1 MCIYGKLFEGDK
13 MSKLWSKIILGLVT
27 AFVIGISNANAEL
40 TCVAQPSCA
49 MLGYSKTNVPNC
61 TGYIHCPFDTS
72 YKKCVTL
79 DHTEGKCTGYSLA
92 DCPPHAKCEPCGSY
106 KISSCAD
113 GYKVDGD
120 TCICATVCADRL
132 TQKDIPLNAGP
143 IKQSCNACGAV
154 SDIITGWECNSGY
167 VNISGECKQAYSGCE
182 AAGYLS
188 DRLANATCEDRIVY
202 TTDGSALRC
211 YTNCTCN
218 EGFIEKDHE
227 CVEFIDC
234 SAYTLKTCPE
244 NATCSSCTDNY
255 DNTTHKFEKCNSGY
269 KEQSGVC
276 VCEKVCSDTFTGTIP
291 ANGTAVKEACTA
303 CGITSEIVTGFT
315 CKDGYVKKDGN
326 CVPKI
331 DCSSYPLSA
340 CPDNA
345 TCSKCTDNDGNSSYR
360 FDNCNSGY
368 KEQSGICV
376 CEKVCS
382 DTFTGTVPE
391 NATLKTETC
400 TACGVSTTIK
410 TGYSCNNGYSDKN
423 GACVCS
429 TVCENTYTGAIP
441 ENASATTEQ
450 CTACGK
456 TTTITTGFTCN
467 GGYNKQGNS
476 CVCAKVCK
484 DTYTGGIPAN
494 AKALT
499 ELCTACGETSEIVI
513 GFTCNSGYNQSGNSC
528 VCAKTCADTYTGSIP
543 ANATAT
549 TEQCTACGVSSTI
562 ITGYTCKS
570 GYEGNDCHCSKV
582 CSDTYTGSIPT
593 NATATK
599 ETCVACGV
607 SKSIV
612 TGWTCD
618 TGYMK
623 VGGTCE
629 KIIDCSSHTLASCP
643 SHANCSQCTD
653 NSGKTTYKFESC
665 TSEYTLSGGVCVC
678 AKTCADVVTTK
689 PANSTFMT
697 ETCTACGVSSTI
709 KTGWVCNN
717 GYNRSDNSCV
727 CAKTCADTYTGS
739 IPANATAD
747 TEVCTACGVSSTI
760 ITGYTCKSGYEGSD
774 CHCSKVCS
782 DTYTGSIP
790 TNATATKETCVA
802 CGVSKSIVT
811 GWTCDTGY
819 MKVGGTCEKIIDCSS
834 HTLASCPSHANCS
847 QCTDNSGKTTYK
859 FESCTSEYTLSGGVC
874 VCAKTCA
881 DVVTTKPANSTFT
894 TEVCTACGSST
905 TIKTGWTCNSGYEDK
920 SGACVCKKTCADT
933 YTGNLPDSAYY
944 TTETCVACG
953 VSSTIKTGWACN
965 SGYHKSGNVCLCDKT
980 CSDTYTGTKP
990 TNADYTTETCTA
1002 CGRSTQI
1009 ITGYT
1014 CKSGYEGDDCHCSKV
1029 CSDKISSKPVNS
1041 DYTYETCVACGV
1053 SKTIISGYTCKSG
1066 YEGNDCHCSKVCSDT
1081 YTGSLPSNAYYTYET
1096 CVACGNSTT
1105 IKTGWACN
1113 NGYTKQ
1119 SGACVCAT
1127 TCADKVSSKP
1137 ANSSFTTEVCTACG
1151 VSSTIKT
1158 GWTCNSGYV
1167 ESGNSCVCAKTC
1179 ADTYTGS
1186 LPDNAYYTT
1195 ETCTACGI
1203 NTTIKTGWACNS
1215 GYHKSGNSCVCDVT
1229 CNDTYTGTKP
1239 TNASWVY
1246 GNCTACGVTTKIK
1259 TDYECYAGYEGS
1271 DCHCATTC
1279 IDKISSKPSHSDYD
1293 TVRCDACGNVSYIK
1307 TGFTCHNGYEG
1318 SDCHC
1323 ATTCTDK
1330 VSSKPANSS
1339 FTTEVCTAC
1348 GVSSTI
1354 KTGWKCD
1361 DGYKEQSSTCV
1372 CATTCT
1378 DKISDKPAN
1387 ASWVY
1392 GNCTACGVSS
1402 RIKTGFQCLSGYTG
1416 SDCHCATTC
1425 ADTYTGTLPAYA
1437 HYDTETC
1444 TACGVSTTIKTGWSC
1459 NSGYVKVGNTCK
1471 KYYSSCSAAGY
1482 LSSPKSNA
1490 TCSTVSVYTSS
1501 GSTMTC
1507 YSGCTCKSGY
1517 TGDPCVCAT
1526 TCTDKVTS
1534 KPDNASYTYESCTAC
1549 ESSYSIKSGWTCD
1562 SGYVKSGNSCLCP
1575 SGTYDSKALCESN
1588 NPYSNCTIDVK
1599 CYKPT
1604 SCKSGYAKSAS
1615 ACGSKSGWT
1624 LGDADYYGCRR
1635 CNKKECPDVMMKVPY
1650 YGNSSGSASGSAG
1663 YGYTYRLL
1671 SSSITNNA
1679 YACGTQGSK
1688 GWTTVLTSNYSGDNA
1703 CYACKPNACP
1713 TGYSAGRT
1721 SVADCGTGGAA
1732 NWEFYIANNATY
1744 GEEICSKCVRKTTT
1758 CPSGYTAGLTNVSKC
1773 GSQGANGWTL
1783 KTQGNCGKCEAKE
1796 CTQGQTKGY
1805 YNTIVDGVS
1814 LLYQQYFI
1822 FTENSYYSG
1831 DSKCGK
1837 FSLNKQMW
1845 CEDYKSS
1852 LINVCTSNQSGSGT
1866 VYWFGYA
1873 YEEYKERELGLSDDI
1888 FKYCSEYPTDKYCNL
1903 SDKTGY
1909 GYDLNACIS
1918 VVKNNFSQYGTKYD
1932 FCSECTTDEGSNN
1945 SPYYCQDW

>member
-1 MCIYGKLFEGDK
+1 
-13 MSKLWSKIILGLVT
+13 MSKLRSKIMMSIF
-27 AFVIGISNANAEL
+27 AFLVIGIGSVNARL
-40 TCVAQPSCA
+40 TCTTQPSCEV
-49 MLGYSKTNVPNC
+49 LGYNRADVDNC
-61 TGYIHCPFDTS
+61 VSYIHCPFDAS
-72 YKKCVTL
+72 YKKCITL

-244 NATCSSCTDNY
+244 NATCSTCTDNY

-391 NATLKTETC
+391 NATLKTEIC

-513 GFTCNSGYNQSGNSC
+513 GFTCN
-528 VCAKTCADTYTGSIP
+528 
-543 ANATAT
+543 
-549 TEQCTACGVSSTI
+549 
-562 ITGYTCKS
+562 
-570 GYEGNDCHCSKV
+570 
-582 CSDTYTGSIPT
+582 
-593 NATATK
+593 
-599 ETCVACGV
+599 
-607 SKSIV
+607 
-612 TGWTCD
+612 
-618 TGYMK
+618 
-623 VGGTCE
+623 
-629 KIIDCSSHTLASCP
+629 
-643 SHANCSQCTD
+643 
-653 NSGKTTYKFESC
+653 
-665 TSEYTLSGGVCVC
+665 SEYTLSGGVCVC

-811 GWTCDTGY
+811 GWTCNTGY
-819 MKVGGTCEKIIDCSS
+819 MKVGNTCEKIIDCSS
-834 HTLASCPSHANCS
+834 HTLTSCPSHANCS
-847 QCTDNSGKTTYK
+847 QCTDNSGKTTYR

-953 VSSTIKTGWACN
+953 ISSTIKTGWACN

-1041 DYTYETCVACGV
+1041 DYTYETCIACGV

-1167 ESGNSCVCAKTC
+1167 KSGNSCVCAKTC

-1471 KYYSSCSAAGY
+1471 KYYSSCSDAGY

-1549 ESSYSIKSGWTCD
+1549 GVSSTIKTGWTCD
-1562 SGYVKSGNSCLCP
+1562 TGYVKSGNNCLCP

-1758 CPSGYTAGLTNVSKC
+1758 CPSGYTAGLTNASKC
-1773 GSQGANGWTL
+1773 GSKGAKGWTV
-1783 KTQGNCGKCEAKE
+1783 KTQGVCGKCVAKE
-1796 CTQGQTKGY
+1796 CVAGMSE
-1805 YNTIVDGVS
+1805 NTTGEKVSGVPLGS
-1814 LLYQQYFI
+1814 Y
-1822 FTENSYYSG
+1822 EKSYYFDFSPNAYYTG
-1831 DSKCGK
+1831 DARCGTFTLK
-1837 FSLNKQMW
+1837 PEEVCADYIRNKKSCGNGIDYDDSTYNNIFEA
-1845 CEDYKSS
+1845 CEAGGYAD
-1852 LINVCTSNQSGSGT
+1852 CTSL
-1866 VYWFGYA
+1866 YDCI
-1873 YEEYKERELGLSDDI
+1873 KEI
-1888 FKYCSEYPTDKYCNL
+1888 NANWKV
-1903 SDKTGY
+1903 
-1909 GYDLNACIS
+1909 YDLNYCSLCGGASDDGIACM
-1918 VVKNNFSQYGTKYD
+1918 
-1932 FCSECTTDEGSNN
+1932 
-1945 SPYYCQDW
+1945 

>member
-1 MCIYGKLFEGDK
+1 

-61 TGYIHCPFDTS
+61 TSYIHCPFDTS

-244 NATCSSCTDNY
+244 NATCSTCTDNY

-331 DCSSYPLSA
+331 DCSSYPLSS

-570 GYEGNDCHCSKV
+570 GYEGDDCHCSKV

-612 TGWTCD
+612 TGWTCN

-623 VGGTCE
+623 VGNTCE
-629 KIIDCSSHTLASCP
+629 KIIDCSSHTLTSCP

-653 NSGKTTYKFESC
+653 NSGKTTY
-665 TSEYTLSGGVCVC
+665 
-678 AKTCADVVTTK
+678 
-689 PANSTFMT
+689 
-697 ETCTACGVSSTI
+697 
-709 KTGWVCNN
+709 
-717 GYNRSDNSCV
+717 R
-727 CAKTCADTYTGS
+727 
-739 IPANATAD
+739 
-747 TEVCTACGVSSTI
+747 
-760 ITGYTCKSGYEGSD
+760 
-774 CHCSKVCS
+774 
-782 DTYTGSIP
+782 
-790 TNATATKETCVA
+790 
-802 CGVSKSIVT
+802 
-811 GWTCDTGY
+811 
-819 MKVGGTCEKIIDCSS
+819 
-834 HTLASCPSHANCS
+834 
-847 QCTDNSGKTTYK
+847 

-920 SGACVCKKTCADT
+920 SGACVCKKTCTDT

-953 VSSTIKTGWACN
+953 ISSTIKTGWACN

-1195 ETCTACGI
+1195 ETCVACG
-1203 NTTIKTGWACNS
+1203 NSTTIKTGWACNS

-1549 ESSYSIKSGWTCD
+1549 GSSYSIKSGWTCD

-1663 YGYTYRLL
+1663 YGYTYRLV

-1744 GEEICSKCVRKTTT
+1744 GEEICSKCVRKTIT

-1918 VVKNNFSQYGTKYD
+1918 EVKNNFSQYGTKYD

>member
-1 MCIYGKLFEGDK
+1 

-27 AFVIGISNANAEL
+27 AFVIGISNVNAEL

-244 NATCSSCTDNY
+244 NATCSTCTDNY

-331 DCSSYPLSA
+331 DCSSYPLSS

-612 TGWTCD
+612 TGWTCN

-747 TEVCTACGVSSTI
+747 TEVCTACGFSSTI

-811 GWTCDTGY
+811 GWTCNTGY

-905 TIKTGWTCNSGYEDK
+905 TIKTGWICNSGYEDK

-953 VSSTIKTGWACN
+953 ISSTIKTGWACN

>member
-1 MCIYGKLFEGDK
+1 

-202 TTDGSALRC
+202 THDGSALRC

-244 NATCSSCTDNY
+244 NATCSTCTDNY

-400 TACGVSTTIK
+400 TACGVSTIIK
-410 TGYSCNNGYSDKN
+410 IGYSCNNGYSDKN

-441 ENASATTEQ
+441 ENASATTKQ

-499 ELCTACGETSEIVI
+499 ELCTACGETSEIII

-612 TGWTCD
+612 TGWTCN

-623 VGGTCE
+623 VGNTCE

-653 NSGKTTYKFESC
+653 NSGKTTY
-665 TSEYTLSGGVCVC
+665 
-678 AKTCADVVTTK
+678 
-689 PANSTFMT
+689 
-697 ETCTACGVSSTI
+697 
-709 KTGWVCNN
+709 
-717 GYNRSDNSCV
+717 R
-727 CAKTCADTYTGS
+727 
-739 IPANATAD
+739 
-747 TEVCTACGVSSTI
+747 
-760 ITGYTCKSGYEGSD
+760 
-774 CHCSKVCS
+774 
-782 DTYTGSIP
+782 
-790 TNATATKETCVA
+790 
-802 CGVSKSIVT
+802 
-811 GWTCDTGY
+811 
-819 MKVGGTCEKIIDCSS
+819 
-834 HTLASCPSHANCS
+834 
-847 QCTDNSGKTTYK
+847 

-894 TEVCTACGSST
+894 TEVCTACGS
-905 TIKTGWTCNSGYEDK
+905 
-920 SGACVCKKTCADT
+920 
-933 YTGNLPDSAYY
+933 
-944 TTETCVACG
+944 
-953 VSSTIKTGWACN
+953 
-965 SGYHKSGNVCLCDKT
+965 
-980 CSDTYTGTKP
+980 
-990 TNADYTTETCTA
+990 
-1002 CGRSTQI
+1002 
-1009 ITGYT
+1009 
-1014 CKSGYEGDDCHCSKV
+1014 
-1029 CSDKISSKPVNS
+1029 
-1041 DYTYETCVACGV
+1041 
-1053 SKTIISGYTCKSG
+1053 
-1066 YEGNDCHCSKVCSDT
+1066 
-1081 YTGSLPSNAYYTYET
+1081 
-1096 CVACGNSTT
+1096 STT

-1246 GNCTACGVTTKIK
+1246 DNCTACGVTTKIK

-1459 NSGYVKVGNTCK
+1459 NSGYVKVGNTCQ
-1471 KYYSSCSAAGY
+1471 KYYNSCSAAGY

-1507 YSGCTCKSGY
+1507 YSGCTCNSGY

-1526 TCTDKVTS
+1526 TCNDKVTS

-1549 ESSYSIKSGWTCD
+1549 GSSYSIKSGWTCN
-1562 SGYVKSGNSCLCP
+1562 SGYVESGNSCVCP
-1575 SGTYDSKALCESN
+1575 SGTYSTKAACENANS
-1588 NPYSNCTIDVK
+1588 YSNCTIDVK

-1615 ACGSKSGWT
+1615 ACGSKSGWK
-1624 LGDADYYGCRR
+1624 LGTTTDAFGCHQ
-1635 CNKKECPDVMMKVPY
+1635 CNKKECPTIKVKYPI
-1650 YGNSSGSASGSAG
+1650 YGSSSGSAAF
-1663 YGYTYRLL
+1663 TYRNVKAT
-1671 SSSITNNA
+1671 TNGSEA
-1679 YACGTQGSK
+1679 ACGTLASK
-1688 GWTTVLTSNYSGDNA
+1688 GWSTVLTGSYSGDDA
-1703 CYACKPNACP
+1703 CWVCEPKFCP
-1713 TGYSAGRT
+1713 FGYSTDKT
-1721 SVADCGTGGAA
+1721 SIADCGDSSLWSFNLASTAA
-1732 NWEFYIANNATY
+1732 
-1744 GEEICSKCVRKTTT
+1744 GDDLCGKCTRKTTT
-1758 CPSGYTAGLTNVSKC
+1758 CPSGYTAGLNNVSKC
-1773 GSQGANGWTL
+1773 GSSGAKGWTL
-1783 KTQGNCGKCEAKE
+1783 KTQGNCGKCVAKE
-1796 CTQGQTKGY
+1796 CVAGMSE
-1805 YNTIVDGVS
+1805 NTTGEKVSGVPLGS
-1814 LLYQQYFI
+1814 Y
-1822 FTENSYYSG
+1822 EKSYYFDFSPNAYYTG
-1831 DSKCGK
+1831 DARCGTFTLK
-1837 FSLNKQMW
+1837 PEEICADYIRNKKSCGNGLDYDDFTYNNIFEA
-1845 CEDYKSS
+1845 CEAGGYAD
-1852 LINVCTSNQSGSGT
+1852 CTSLYDCIKGINANWK
-1866 VYWFGYA
+1866 V
-1873 YEEYKERELGLSDDI
+1873 
-1888 FKYCSEYPTDKYCNL
+1888 
-1903 SDKTGY
+1903 
-1909 GYDLNACIS
+1909 YDLNYCSLCGGASDDGIACM
-1918 VVKNNFSQYGTKYD
+1918 
-1932 FCSECTTDEGSNN
+1932 
-1945 SPYYCQDW
+1945 

>member
-1 MCIYGKLFEGDK
+1 

-244 NATCSSCTDNY
+244 NATCSTCTDNY

-276 VCEKVCSDTFTGTIP
+276 VCEKVCSDTFTGSIP

-315 CKDGYVKKDGN
+315 CNDGYVKKDGN

-331 DCSSYPLSA
+331 DCSSYPLNS

-467 GGYNKQGNS
+467 GGYNKQGNT

-570 GYEGNDCHCSKV
+570 GYEGDDCHCSKV

-629 KIIDCSSHTLASCP
+629 KIIDCSSHTLTSCP

-760 ITGYTCKSGYEGSD
+760 
-774 CHCSKVCS
+774 
-782 DTYTGSIP
+782 
-790 TNATATKETCVA
+790 
-802 CGVSKSIVT
+802 
-811 GWTCDTGY
+811 
-819 MKVGGTCEKIIDCSS
+819 
-834 HTLASCPSHANCS
+834 
-847 QCTDNSGKTTYK
+847 
-859 FESCTSEYTLSGGVC
+859 
-874 VCAKTCA
+874 
-881 DVVTTKPANSTFT
+881 
-894 TEVCTACGSST
+894 
-905 TIKTGWTCNSGYEDK
+905 
-920 SGACVCKKTCADT
+920 
-933 YTGNLPDSAYY
+933 
-944 TTETCVACG
+944 
-953 VSSTIKTGWACN
+953 
-965 SGYHKSGNVCLCDKT
+965 
-980 CSDTYTGTKP
+980 
-990 TNADYTTETCTA
+990 
-1002 CGRSTQI
+1002 
-1009 ITGYT
+1009 
-1014 CKSGYEGDDCHCSKV
+1014 
-1029 CSDKISSKPVNS
+1029 
-1041 DYTYETCVACGV
+1041 
-1053 SKTIISGYTCKSG
+1053 
-1066 YEGNDCHCSKVCSDT
+1066 
-1081 YTGSLPSNAYYTYET
+1081 
-1096 CVACGNSTT
+1096 
-1105 IKTGWACN
+1105 
-1113 NGYTKQ
+1113 
-1119 SGACVCAT
+1119 
-1127 TCADKVSSKP
+1127 
-1137 ANSSFTTEVCTACG
+1137 
-1151 VSSTIKT
+1151 KT

-1167 ESGNSCVCAKTC
+1167 KSGNSCVCAKTC

-1215 GYHKSGNSCVCDVT
+1215 GYHKSGSSCVCDVT

-1330 VSSKPANSS
+1330 VVSKPLHSTYVEAN
-1339 FTTEVCTAC
+1339 CTAC
-1348 GVSSTI
+1348 DETVRI

-1392 GNCTACGVSS
+1392 DNCTACGVSS

-1549 ESSYSIKSGWTCD
+1549 GSSYSIKSGWTCD
-1562 SGYVKSGNSCLCP
+1562 SGYVKYNNDCVCP
-1575 SGTYDSKALCESN
+1575 AGTYPTQAQCESAYA
-1588 NPYSNCTIDVK
+1588 YSNCTLDVK
-1599 CYKPT
+1599 CYRPT
-1604 SCKSGYAKSAS
+1604 SCKTGYAVTANL
-1615 ACGSKSGWT
+1615 CGTKVAGWQ
-1624 LGDADYYGCRR
+1624 LGMRDKNSCAQCV
-1635 CNKKECPDVMMKVPY
+1635 KKECPDVMMKVPY

-1663 YGYTYRLL
+1663 YGYTYRLV

-1758 CPSGYTAGLTNVSKC
+1758 CPSGYTSGLTNAS
-1773 GSQGANGWTL
+1773 
-1783 KTQGNCGKCEAKE
+1783 NCGKEGTKGWTVQTQGVCGKCVAKE
-1796 CTQGQTKGY
+1796 CAAGMSENPSANGSSVMIDNVNLSSYGQFF
-1805 YNTIVDGVS
+1805 N
-1814 LLYQQYFI
+1814 
-1822 FTENSYYSG
+1822 FTPNGYYSG
-1831 DSKCGK
+1831 DSRCGT
-1837 FSLNKQMW
+1837 FALDKQMW
-1845 CEDYKSS
+1845 CEDYKSQ
-1852 LINVCTSNQSGSGT
+1852 LISNCRTSGGSNNF
-1866 VYWFGYA
+1866 FGYGF
-1873 YEEYKERELGLSDDI
+1873 EDSGDSDI
-1888 FKYCSEYPTDKYCNL
+1888 FIYCSKHPTDKYCDL
-1903 SDKTGY
+1903 SYSD
-1909 GYDLNACIS
+1909 DLRKCIS
-1918 VVKNNFSQYGTKYD
+1918 EVKGHFTAGRTNYD
-1932 FCSECTTDEGSNN
+1932 FCTECGNPDGSAENVIN
-1945 SPYYCQDW
+1945 WYYCQRG

>member
-61 TGYIHCPFDTS
+61 TSYIHCPFDTS

-244 NATCSSCTDNY
+244 NATCSTCTDNY

-291 ANGTAVKEACTA
+291 ANSTAVKEACTA

-331 DCSSYPLSA
+331 DCSSYPLSS

-400 TACGVSTTIK
+400 TACGVSSTIK

-570 GYEGNDCHCSKV
+570 GYEGDDCHCSKV

-612 TGWTCD
+612 TGWTCN

-623 VGGTCE
+623 VGNTCE
-629 KIIDCSSHTLASCP
+629 KIIDCSSHTLTSCP

-653 NSGKTTYKFESC
+653 NSGKTTY
-665 TSEYTLSGGVCVC
+665 
-678 AKTCADVVTTK
+678 
-689 PANSTFMT
+689 
-697 ETCTACGVSSTI
+697 
-709 KTGWVCNN
+709 
-717 GYNRSDNSCV
+717 R
-727 CAKTCADTYTGS
+727 
-739 IPANATAD
+739 
-747 TEVCTACGVSSTI
+747 
-760 ITGYTCKSGYEGSD
+760 
-774 CHCSKVCS
+774 
-782 DTYTGSIP
+782 
-790 TNATATKETCVA
+790 
-802 CGVSKSIVT
+802 
-811 GWTCDTGY
+811 
-819 MKVGGTCEKIIDCSS
+819 
-834 HTLASCPSHANCS
+834 
-847 QCTDNSGKTTYK
+847 

-953 VSSTIKTGWACN
+953 ISNTIKTGWACN

-1127 TCADKVSSKP
+1127 TCA
-1137 ANSSFTTEVCTACG
+1137 
-1151 VSSTIKT
+1151 
-1158 GWTCNSGYV
+1158 
-1167 ESGNSCVCAKTC
+1167 
-1179 ADTYTGS
+1179 
-1186 LPDNAYYTT
+1186 
-1195 ETCTACGI
+1195 
-1203 NTTIKTGWACNS
+1203 
-1215 GYHKSGNSCVCDVT
+1215 
-1229 CNDTYTGTKP
+1229 
-1239 TNASWVY
+1239 
-1246 GNCTACGVTTKIK
+1246 
-1259 TDYECYAGYEGS
+1259 
-1271 DCHCATTC
+1271 
-1279 IDKISSKPSHSDYD
+1279 
-1293 TVRCDACGNVSYIK
+1293 
-1307 TGFTCHNGYEG
+1307 
-1318 SDCHC
+1318 
-1323 ATTCTDK
+1323 DK

-1549 ESSYSIKSGWTCD
+1549 GSSYSIKSGWTCD

-1773 GSQGANGWTL
+1773 GSSGAKGWTV
-1783 KTQGNCGKCEAKE
+1783 KTQGVCGKCEAKE

-1918 VVKNNFSQYGTKYD
+1918 EVKNNFSQYGTKYD

>member
-27 AFVIGISNANAEL
+27 AFVIGINNANAEL

-234 SAYTLKTCPE
+234 SAYTLKTCPD
-244 NATCSSCTDNY
+244 NAICSTCTDNY

-276 VCEKVCSDTFTGTIP
+276 VCEKVCSDTFTGSIP

-315 CKDGYVKKDGN
+315 CNDGYVKKDGN

-331 DCSSYPLSA
+331 DCSSYPLNS

-543 ANATAT
+543 
-549 TEQCTACGVSSTI
+549 
-562 ITGYTCKS
+562 
-570 GYEGNDCHCSKV
+570 
-582 CSDTYTGSIPT
+582 T

-599 ETCVACGV
+599 ETCVACGI

-612 TGWTCD
+612 TGWTCN

-623 VGGTCE
+623 VGNTCE
-629 KIIDCSSHTLASCP
+629 KIIDCSSHTLTSCP

-653 NSGKTTYKFESC
+653 NSGKTTYRFESC
-665 TSEYTLSGGVCVC
+665 TSEY
-678 AKTCADVVTTK
+678 
-689 PANSTFMT
+689 
-697 ETCTACGVSSTI
+697 I
-709 KTGWVCNN
+709 
-717 GYNRSDNSCV
+717 
-727 CAKTCADTYTGS
+727 
-739 IPANATAD
+739 
-747 TEVCTACGVSSTI
+747 
-760 ITGYTCKSGYEGSD
+760 
-774 CHCSKVCS
+774 
-782 DTYTGSIP
+782 
-790 TNATATKETCVA
+790 
-802 CGVSKSIVT
+802 
-811 GWTCDTGY
+811 
-819 MKVGGTCEKIIDCSS
+819 
-834 HTLASCPSHANCS
+834 
-847 QCTDNSGKTTYK
+847 
-859 FESCTSEYTLSGGVC
+859 LSGGVC

-933 YTGNLPDSAYY
+933 YTSNLPDSAYY

-965 SGYHKSGNVCLCDKT
+965 SGYHKSG
-980 CSDTYTGTKP
+980 S
-990 TNADYTTETCTA
+990 
-1002 CGRSTQI
+1002 
-1009 ITGYT
+1009 
-1014 CKSGYEGDDCHCSKV
+1014 
-1029 CSDKISSKPVNS
+1029 
-1041 DYTYETCVACGV
+1041 
-1053 SKTIISGYTCKSG
+1053 
-1066 YEGNDCHCSKVCSDT
+1066 
-1081 YTGSLPSNAYYTYET
+1081 
-1096 CVACGNSTT
+1096 
-1105 IKTGWACN
+1105 
-1113 NGYTKQ
+1113 
-1119 SGACVCAT
+1119 
-1127 TCADKVSSKP
+1127 
-1137 ANSSFTTEVCTACG
+1137 
-1151 VSSTIKT
+1151 
-1158 GWTCNSGYV
+1158 
-1167 ESGNSCVCAKTC
+1167 
-1179 ADTYTGS
+1179 
-1186 LPDNAYYTT
+1186 
-1195 ETCTACGI
+1195 
-1203 NTTIKTGWACNS
+1203 
-1215 GYHKSGNSCVCDVT
+1215 SCVCDVT

-1330 VSSKPANSS
+1330 VVSKPLHSTYIEAN
-1339 FTTEVCTAC
+1339 CTAC
-1348 GVSSTI
+1348 DETVRI

-1392 GNCTACGVSS
+1392 DNCTACGVSS

-1549 ESSYSIKSGWTCD
+1549 GSSYSIKSGWTCD
-1562 SGYVKSGNSCLCP
+1562 SGYVKYNNDCVCP
-1575 SGTYDSKALCESN
+1575 AGTYPTQAQCESAYA
-1588 NPYSNCTIDVK
+1588 YSNCTLDVK
-1599 CYKPT
+1599 CYRPT
-1604 SCKSGYAKSAS
+1604 SCKTGYAVTANL
-1615 ACGSKSGWT
+1615 CGTKVAGWQ
-1624 LGDADYYGCRR
+1624 LGMRDKNSCAQCV
-1635 CNKKECPDVMMKVPY
+1635 KKECPDVMMKVPY

-1663 YGYTYRLL
+1663 YGYTYRLV

-1758 CPSGYTAGLTNVSKC
+1758 CPSGYTSGLTNASKC
-1773 GSQGANGWTL
+1773 GSSGAKGWTV
-1783 KTQGNCGKCEAKE
+1783 KTQGVCGKCEAKE
-1796 CTQGQTKGY
+1796 CVAGMSENPSANGSSVMIDNVNLSSYGQFF
-1805 YNTIVDGVS
+1805 N
-1814 LLYQQYFI
+1814 
-1822 FTENSYYSG
+1822 FTPNGYYSG
-1831 DSKCGK
+1831 DSRCGT
-1837 FSLNKQMW
+1837 FALDKQMW
-1845 CEDYKSS
+1845 CEDYKSQ
-1852 LINVCTSNQSGSGT
+1852 LISNCRTSGGSNNF
-1866 VYWFGYA
+1866 FGYGF
-1873 YEEYKERELGLSDDI
+1873 EDSGDSDI
-1888 FKYCSEYPTDKYCNL
+1888 FIYCSKHPTDKNCDL
-1903 SDKTGY
+1903 SYSD
-1909 GYDLNACIS
+1909 DLRKCIS
-1918 VVKNNFSQYGTKYD
+1918 EVKGHFTAGRTNYD
-1932 FCSECTTDEGSNN
+1932 FCTECGNPDGSAENVIN
-1945 SPYYCQDW
+1945 WYYCQRG

>member
-1 MCIYGKLFEGDK
+1 

-167 VNISGECKQAYSGCE
+167 VNISDECKQAYSGCE
-182 AAGYLS
+182 
-188 DRLANATCEDRIVY
+188 
-202 TTDGSALRC
+202 
-211 YTNCTCN
+211 
-218 EGFIEKDHE
+218 
-227 CVEFIDC
+227 
-234 SAYTLKTCPE
+234 
-244 NATCSSCTDNY
+244 
-255 DNTTHKFEKCNSGY
+255 
-269 KEQSGVC
+269 
-276 VCEKVCSDTFTGTIP
+276 
-291 ANGTAVKEACTA
+291 
-303 CGITSEIVTGFT
+303 
-315 CKDGYVKKDGN
+315 
-326 CVPKI
+326 
-331 DCSSYPLSA
+331 
-340 CPDNA
+340 
-345 TCSKCTDNDGNSSYR
+345 
-360 FDNCNSGY
+360 
-368 KEQSGICV
+368 
-376 CEKVCS
+376 
-382 DTFTGTVPE
+382 
-391 NATLKTETC
+391 
-400 TACGVSTTIK
+400 
-410 TGYSCNNGYSDKN
+410 
-423 GACVCS
+423 
-429 TVCENTYTGAIP
+429 
-441 ENASATTEQ
+441 
-450 CTACGK
+450 
-456 TTTITTGFTCN
+456 
-467 GGYNKQGNS
+467 
-476 CVCAKVCK
+476 
-484 DTYTGGIPAN
+484 
-494 AKALT
+494 
-499 ELCTACGETSEIVI
+499 
-513 GFTCNSGYNQSGNSC
+513 
-528 VCAKTCADTYTGSIP
+528 
-543 ANATAT
+543 
-549 TEQCTACGVSSTI
+549 
-562 ITGYTCKS
+562 
-570 GYEGNDCHCSKV
+570 
-582 CSDTYTGSIPT
+582 
-593 NATATK
+593 
-599 ETCVACGV
+599 
-607 SKSIV
+607 
-612 TGWTCD
+612 
-618 TGYMK
+618 
-623 VGGTCE
+623 
-629 KIIDCSSHTLASCP
+629 
-643 SHANCSQCTD
+643 
-653 NSGKTTYKFESC
+653 
-665 TSEYTLSGGVCVC
+665 
-678 AKTCADVVTTK
+678 
-689 PANSTFMT
+689 
-697 ETCTACGVSSTI
+697 
-709 KTGWVCNN
+709 
-717 GYNRSDNSCV
+717 
-727 CAKTCADTYTGS
+727 
-739 IPANATAD
+739 
-747 TEVCTACGVSSTI
+747 
-760 ITGYTCKSGYEGSD
+760 
-774 CHCSKVCS
+774 
-782 DTYTGSIP
+782 
-790 TNATATKETCVA
+790 
-802 CGVSKSIVT
+802 
-811 GWTCDTGY
+811 
-819 MKVGGTCEKIIDCSS
+819 
-834 HTLASCPSHANCS
+834 
-847 QCTDNSGKTTYK
+847 
-859 FESCTSEYTLSGGVC
+859 
-874 VCAKTCA
+874 
-881 DVVTTKPANSTFT
+881 
-894 TEVCTACGSST
+894 
-905 TIKTGWTCNSGYEDK
+905 
-920 SGACVCKKTCADT
+920 
-933 YTGNLPDSAYY
+933 
-944 TTETCVACG
+944 
-953 VSSTIKTGWACN
+953 
-965 SGYHKSGNVCLCDKT
+965 
-980 CSDTYTGTKP
+980 
-990 TNADYTTETCTA
+990 
-1002 CGRSTQI
+1002 
-1009 ITGYT
+1009 
-1014 CKSGYEGDDCHCSKV
+1014 
-1029 CSDKISSKPVNS
+1029 
-1041 DYTYETCVACGV
+1041 
-1053 SKTIISGYTCKSG
+1053 
-1066 YEGNDCHCSKVCSDT
+1066 
-1081 YTGSLPSNAYYTYET
+1081 
-1096 CVACGNSTT
+1096 
-1105 IKTGWACN
+1105 
-1113 NGYTKQ
+1113 
-1119 SGACVCAT
+1119 
-1127 TCADKVSSKP
+1127 
-1137 ANSSFTTEVCTACG
+1137 
-1151 VSSTIKT
+1151 
-1158 GWTCNSGYV
+1158 
-1167 ESGNSCVCAKTC
+1167 
-1179 ADTYTGS
+1179 
-1186 LPDNAYYTT
+1186 
-1195 ETCTACGI
+1195 
-1203 NTTIKTGWACNS
+1203 
-1215 GYHKSGNSCVCDVT
+1215 
-1229 CNDTYTGTKP
+1229 
-1239 TNASWVY
+1239 
-1246 GNCTACGVTTKIK
+1246 
-1259 TDYECYAGYEGS
+1259 
-1271 DCHCATTC
+1271 
-1279 IDKISSKPSHSDYD
+1279 
-1293 TVRCDACGNVSYIK
+1293 
-1307 TGFTCHNGYEG
+1307 
-1318 SDCHC
+1318 
-1323 ATTCTDK
+1323 
-1330 VSSKPANSS
+1330 
-1339 FTTEVCTAC
+1339 
-1348 GVSSTI
+1348 
-1354 KTGWKCD
+1354 
-1361 DGYKEQSSTCV
+1361 
-1372 CATTCT
+1372 
-1378 DKISDKPAN
+1378 
-1387 ASWVY
+1387 
-1392 GNCTACGVSS
+1392 
-1402 RIKTGFQCLSGYTG
+1402 
-1416 SDCHCATTC
+1416 
-1425 ADTYTGTLPAYA
+1425 
-1437 HYDTETC
+1437 
-1444 TACGVSTTIKTGWSC
+1444 
-1459 NSGYVKVGNTCK
+1459 
-1471 KYYSSCSAAGY
+1471 AAGY

-1549 ESSYSIKSGWTCD
+1549 GSSYSIKSGWTCD

-1918 VVKNNFSQYGTKYD
+1918 EVKNNFSQYGTKYD

>member
-1 MCIYGKLFEGDK
+1 

-61 TGYIHCPFDTS
+61 TSYIHCPFDTS

-244 NATCSSCTDNY
+244 NATCSTCTDNY

-276 VCEKVCSDTFTGTIP
+276 VCEKVCSDTFTGAIP

-331 DCSSYPLSA
+331 DCSSYPLSS

-593 NATATK
+593 DATATK

-612 TGWTCD
+612 TGWTCN

-623 VGGTCE
+623 VGNTCE
-629 KIIDCSSHTLASCP
+629 KIIDCSSHTL
-643 SHANCSQCTD
+643 T
-653 NSGKTTYKFESC
+653 
-665 TSEYTLSGGVCVC
+665 
-678 AKTCADVVTTK
+678 
-689 PANSTFMT
+689 
-697 ETCTACGVSSTI
+697 
-709 KTGWVCNN
+709 
-717 GYNRSDNSCV
+717 
-727 CAKTCADTYTGS
+727 
-739 IPANATAD
+739 
-747 TEVCTACGVSSTI
+747 
-760 ITGYTCKSGYEGSD
+760 
-774 CHCSKVCS
+774 
-782 DTYTGSIP
+782 
-790 TNATATKETCVA
+790 
-802 CGVSKSIVT
+802 
-811 GWTCDTGY
+811 
-819 MKVGGTCEKIIDCSS
+819 
-834 HTLASCPSHANCS
+834 SCPSHANCS

-894 TEVCTACGSST
+894 TEVCTACGNST

-953 VSSTIKTGWACN
+953 ISSTIKTGWACN

-1158 GWTCNSGYV
+1158 GWACNSGYV

-1378 DKISDKPAN
+1378 DKISNKPAN

-1392 GNCTACGVSS
+1392 DNCTACGVSS

-1459 NSGYVKVGNTCK
+1459 NSGYVKVGNTCE

-1549 ESSYSIKSGWTCD
+1549 GSSYSIKSGWTCD

-1758 CPSGYTAGLTNVSKC
+1758 CPSGYTAGLTNASKC
-1773 GSQGANGWTL
+1773 GSKGAKGWIV
-1783 KTQGNCGKCEAKE
+1783 KTQGVCGKCVAKE
-1796 CTQGQTKGY
+1796 CVAGMSE
-1805 YNTIVDGVS
+1805 NTTGEKVSGVPLGS
-1814 LLYQQYFI
+1814 Y
-1822 FTENSYYSG
+1822 EKSYYFDFSPNAYYTG
-1831 DSKCGK
+1831 DARCGTFTLK
-1837 FSLNKQMW
+1837 PEEVCADYIRNKKSCGNGIDYDDSTYNNIFEA
-1845 CEDYKSS
+1845 CEAGGYAD
-1852 LINVCTSNQSGSGT
+1852 CTSL
-1866 VYWFGYA
+1866 YDCI
-1873 YEEYKERELGLSDDI
+1873 KEI
-1888 FKYCSEYPTDKYCNL
+1888 NANWKV
-1903 SDKTGY
+1903 
-1909 GYDLNACIS
+1909 YDLNYCSLCGGASDDGIACM
-1918 VVKNNFSQYGTKYD
+1918 
-1932 FCSECTTDEGSNN
+1932 
-1945 SPYYCQDW
+1945 

>member
-1 MCIYGKLFEGDK
+1 M
-13 MSKLWSKIILGLVT
+13 
-27 AFVIGISNANAEL
+27 
-40 TCVAQPSCA
+40 
-49 MLGYSKTNVPNC
+49 
-61 TGYIHCPFDTS
+61 
-72 YKKCVTL
+72 
-79 DHTEGKCTGYSLA
+79 
-92 DCPPHAKCEPCGSY
+92 
-106 KISSCAD
+106 
-113 GYKVDGD
+113 
-120 TCICATVCADRL
+120 
-132 TQKDIPLNAGP
+132 
-143 IKQSCNACGAV
+143 
-154 SDIITGWECNSGY
+154 
-167 VNISGECKQAYSGCE
+167 
-182 AAGYLS
+182 
-188 DRLANATCEDRIVY
+188 
-202 TTDGSALRC
+202 
-211 YTNCTCN
+211 
-218 EGFIEKDHE
+218 
-227 CVEFIDC
+227 
-234 SAYTLKTCPE
+234 
-244 NATCSSCTDNY
+244 
-255 DNTTHKFEKCNSGY
+255 
-269 KEQSGVC
+269 
-276 VCEKVCSDTFTGTIP
+276 
-291 ANGTAVKEACTA
+291 
-303 CGITSEIVTGFT
+303 
-315 CKDGYVKKDGN
+315 
-326 CVPKI
+326 
-331 DCSSYPLSA
+331 
-340 CPDNA
+340 
-345 TCSKCTDNDGNSSYR
+345 
-360 FDNCNSGY
+360 
-368 KEQSGICV
+368 
-376 CEKVCS
+376 
-382 DTFTGTVPE
+382 
-391 NATLKTETC
+391 
-400 TACGVSTTIK
+400 
-410 TGYSCNNGYSDKN
+410 
-423 GACVCS
+423 
-429 TVCENTYTGAIP
+429 
-441 ENASATTEQ
+441 
-450 CTACGK
+450 
-456 TTTITTGFTCN
+456 
-467 GGYNKQGNS
+467 
-476 CVCAKVCK
+476 
-484 DTYTGGIPAN
+484 
-494 AKALT
+494 
-499 ELCTACGETSEIVI
+499 
-513 GFTCNSGYNQSGNSC
+513 
-528 VCAKTCADTYTGSIP
+528 
-543 ANATAT
+543 
-549 TEQCTACGVSSTI
+549 
-562 ITGYTCKS
+562 
-570 GYEGNDCHCSKV
+570 
-582 CSDTYTGSIPT
+582 
-593 NATATK
+593 
-599 ETCVACGV
+599 
-607 SKSIV
+607 
-612 TGWTCD
+612 
-618 TGYMK
+618 
-623 VGGTCE
+623 
-629 KIIDCSSHTLASCP
+629 
-643 SHANCSQCTD
+643 
-653 NSGKTTYKFESC
+653 
-665 TSEYTLSGGVCVC
+665 
-678 AKTCADVVTTK
+678 
-689 PANSTFMT
+689 
-697 ETCTACGVSSTI
+697 
-709 KTGWVCNN
+709 
-717 GYNRSDNSCV
+717 
-727 CAKTCADTYTGS
+727 
-739 IPANATAD
+739 
-747 TEVCTACGVSSTI
+747 
-760 ITGYTCKSGYEGSD
+760 
-774 CHCSKVCS
+774 
-782 DTYTGSIP
+782 
-790 TNATATKETCVA
+790 
-802 CGVSKSIVT
+802 
-811 GWTCDTGY
+811 
-819 MKVGGTCEKIIDCSS
+819 
-834 HTLASCPSHANCS
+834 
-847 QCTDNSGKTTYK
+847 
-859 FESCTSEYTLSGGVC
+859 
-874 VCAKTCA
+874 
-881 DVVTTKPANSTFT
+881 
-894 TEVCTACGSST
+894 
-905 TIKTGWTCNSGYEDK
+905 
-920 SGACVCKKTCADT
+920 
-933 YTGNLPDSAYY
+933 PDSAYY

-953 VSSTIKTGWACN
+953 ISSTIKTGWACN

-1758 CPSGYTAGLTNVSKC
+1758 CPSGYTAGLTNASKC
-1773 GSQGANGWTL
+1773 GSKGAKGWTV
-1783 KTQGNCGKCEAKE
+1783 KTQGVCGKCVAKE
-1796 CTQGQTKGY
+1796 CVAGMSE
-1805 YNTIVDGVS
+1805 NTTGEKVSGVPLGS
-1814 LLYQQYFI
+1814 Y
-1822 FTENSYYSG
+1822 EKSYYFDFSPNAYYTG
-1831 DSKCGK
+1831 DARCGTFTLK
-1837 FSLNKQMW
+1837 PEEVCADYIRNKKSCGNGIDYDDSTYNNIFEA
-1845 CEDYKSS
+1845 CEAGGYAD
-1852 LINVCTSNQSGSGT
+1852 CTSL
-1866 VYWFGYA
+1866 YDCI
-1873 YEEYKERELGLSDDI
+1873 KEI
-1888 FKYCSEYPTDKYCNL
+1888 NANWKV
-1903 SDKTGY
+1903 
-1909 GYDLNACIS
+1909 YDLNYCSLCGGASDDGIACM
-1918 VVKNNFSQYGTKYD
+1918 
-1932 FCSECTTDEGSNN
+1932 
-1945 SPYYCQDW
+1945 